1 MLKSIWDLIYD
12 YIFDDRLS
20 TVRYIWL
27 LRSCKINLKNENG
40 FLPYFFSK
48 LFRDLTGNAVFNETV
63 HSFWRLVHFHH
74 QKHWIFLG
82 TPLIFPVI
90 FHFNSMS
97 WTKFTISLSLGAMGL
112 TAYVWSFVHFRGSG
126 FLHLIIDFWSWFD
139 VGSNLLFTSIM

>member
-90 FHFNSMS
+90 FHFNSIS
-97 WTKFTISLSLGAMGL
+97 WTKFTISTLDLRNIKSWNFLIE
-112 TAYVWSFVHFRGSG
+112 G
-126 FLHLIIDFWSWFD
+126 FL
-139 VGSNLLFTSIM
+139 GSVSRLQSM